1 MESIANELAILFRAG
16 RDYLR
21 CAGFY
26 RLAAHHAATMFA
38 SQEAVALATPRAGR
52 REARAGIVRAQP
64 RGTGAADPAGE
75 LPNRDGGLCGPGSL
89 ARYCC
94 WRGDYQN
101 GLEHA
106 EAAIALARDQGLALW
121 KGWGAMLL
129 ARALAGLGR
138 VGDIECDVRHAYNA
152 SVSNGAGL
160 FRTYFLS
167 ILAEV
172 HSVRCWSEQ
181 CATDVEEALE
191 PAERNEERFWSAELY
206 RLRGEIVL
214 RSGGAAE
221 DAARVFS
228 RALDTACGQDL
239 NSLRLRAALSM
250 GRTVNKVENESAAS
264 AFAFDASS
272 SDLDEAR
279 RILGKALRLRI

>member
-1 MESIANELAILFRAG
+1 MVCAVRVDRQRA
-16 RDYLR
+16 RDPVPGGPGLPALR
-21 CAGFY
+21 RVLSARSPPRSDHVCFTGGGCARDAEGW
-26 RLAAHHAATMFA
+26 T
-38 SQEAVALATPRAGR
+38 QRAGR

-106 EAAIALARDQGLALW
+106 EAAIALARDQRLALW

-152 SVSNGAGL
+152 SVSTGAGL

-172 HSVRCWSEQ
+172 HSVRCG
-181 CATDVEEALE
+181 
-191 PAERNEERFWSAELY
+191 RNNAQPTWRKL
-206 RLRGEIVL
+206 
-214 RSGGAAE
+214 
-221 DAARVFS
+221 
-228 RALDTACGQDL
+228 
-239 NSLRLRAALSM
+239 
-250 GRTVNKVENESAAS
+250 
-264 AFAFDASS
+264 
-272 SDLDEAR
+272 
-279 RILGKALRLRI
+279 